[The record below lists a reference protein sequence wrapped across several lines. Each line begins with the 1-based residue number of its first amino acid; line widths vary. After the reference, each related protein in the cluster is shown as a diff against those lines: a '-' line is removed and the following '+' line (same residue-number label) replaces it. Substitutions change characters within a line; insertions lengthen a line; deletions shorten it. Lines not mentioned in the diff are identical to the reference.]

1 MDPPEPDTHSL
12 QGERVRQMP
21 STVPAL
27 QVELQIEQNLPQRF
41 ASLKLQYTCTGP

>member
-1 MDPPEPDTHSL
+1 MNIPSMDPPEPDTHSL

-27 QVELQIEQNLPQRF
+27 QVELQIEQN
-41 ASLKLQYTCTGP
+41 